1 MSGFM
6 STIWIAAGYVLANVI
21 ERVAPVGGYV
31 ILGAGALLLIMRV
44 PIRGV
49 RTRLIGTGMLLASDI
64 VQDAINQAVDA
75 VVEMISPR
83 RGEGA

>member
-75 VVEMISPR
+75 VVEMISPS